1 VDATASAAEVA
12 VFMAGWASNNKFA
25 LFGAMRAVALLV
37 SYEIPLILAAVGVV
51 LLTGSMSLSEIAE
64 GQRFVPNI
72 LWQPL
77 GFIIFIIAV
86 SAELNRTPFDLLE
99 ADSEIVAGFH
109 TEYSGMKWGL
119 IQLGEYA
126 AIIGF
131 SGIIATLFLSGW
143 KGPFFLPG
151 YAWFVL
157 KMLFIISAFIWVR
170 ATIPRLRV
178 DQIMTF
184 GWKFLLPLAIVNTF
198 VTAAEVIAY
207 PDGLPEWLIAVNFG
221 AAAFA
226 IAGAARL
233 AGFFVVRAPEPA
245 PPQWA
250 VMAPSP
256 ALGGVQIVARG
267 S

>member
-1 VDATASAAEVA
+1 
-12 VFMAGWASNNKFA
+12 
-25 LFGAMRAVALLV
+25 
-37 SYEIPLILAAVGVV
+37 VV
-51 LLTGSMSLSEIAE
+51 LQAGSFNMQDIVLAQQQPSPIPGLSWL
-64 GQRFVPNI
+64 PNWYI
-72 LWQPL
+72 LPQFL
-77 GFIIFIIAV
+77 GFVTFLIAGL
-86 SAELNRTPFDLLE
+86 AETHRLPLDLPE
-99 ADSEIVAGFH
+99 AEHELTAGFH

-198 VTAAEVIAY
+198 ATAAEVIAY

-221 AAAFA
+221 AAAVA

-233 AGFFVVRAPEPA
+233 AGFFGRAPEPA
-245 PPQWA
+245 PPGWA
-250 VMAPSP
+250 VMVPSP